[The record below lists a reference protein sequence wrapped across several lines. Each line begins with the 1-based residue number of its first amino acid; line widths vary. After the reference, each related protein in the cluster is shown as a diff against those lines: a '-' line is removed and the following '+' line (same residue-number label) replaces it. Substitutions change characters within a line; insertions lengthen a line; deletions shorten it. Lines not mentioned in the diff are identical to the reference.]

1 MSKNKIKWSVTEP
14 LEFEPLKM
22 FGQWPVYPTG
32 FEFFKEN
39 CSEKGRTKIAEVTK
53 KLMPYQNPSRYY
65 YYNLIN

>member
-1 MSKNKIKWSVTEP
+1 
-14 LEFEPLKM
+14 M